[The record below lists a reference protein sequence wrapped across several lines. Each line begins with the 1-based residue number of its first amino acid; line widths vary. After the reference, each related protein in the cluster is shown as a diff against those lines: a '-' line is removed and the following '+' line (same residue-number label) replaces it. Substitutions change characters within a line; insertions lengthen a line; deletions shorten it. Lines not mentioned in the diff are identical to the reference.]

1 MIGTSPSGTRSRA
14 KLSDLEAG
22 AHLVGN
28 ASLISTEMRSF
39 DRMKIINQDLTIYTS
54 RLLSIGLV
62 LLATLASFQR
72 ITLAQGPSE
81 APVNIFFHGCL
92 EKKFPNI
99 SRGGDG
105 LTAFDPNS
113 GRNFAWDKEK
123 QAWIDIKTLECIC
136 PACSGK
142 DDPKYAPVNIFFHG
156 CLEGKFPNISRGGD
170 GLTAFDPDS
179 GRNFAWDKEKQA
191 WIDIKT
197 LECICPKCPSP
208 STAKPPPTPETSSVP
223 EKTSPDEEY
232 EKALELFGGGQY
244 QRAPDEPVKN
254 LYGVDTSLFYNVT
267 PHVSIGGDFSFLF
280 GSTSETIG
288 TLKFDTTLHR
298 QTYLFGPQFNFYPDD
313 KVKIF
318 VHPLFGVVHDTVK
331 FDFGTTTT
339 DSSASAFAMAFGGG
353 MDIRVTPR
361 VSFRVFE
368 ADYVPTHFGG
378 EFQNNF
384 RLSTGLVLRFG
395 GK

>member
-1 MIGTSPSGTRSRA
+1 MIGTSSSGTRSRA

-39 DRMKIINQDLTIYTS
+39 DRMKIINQGLTIYTS
-54 RLLSIGLV
+54 RLLSIALV

-105 LTAFDPNS
+105 LTAFDP
-113 GRNFAWDKEK
+113 
-123 QAWIDIKTLECIC
+123 
-136 PACSGK
+136 
-142 DDPKYAPVNIFFHG
+142 
-156 CLEGKFPNISRGGD
+156 
-170 GLTAFDPDS
+170 DS

-197 LECICPKCPSP
+197 LECICPKCPP
-208 STAKPPPTPETSSVP
+208 PGTVKPPPATPTPTPETTSLPPETSSG
-223 EKTSPDEEY
+223 DEY
-232 EKALELFGGGQY
+232 AKAMEFFAGGQY

-254 LYGVDTSLFYNVT
+254 LFGVDTSLFYNVT

-280 GSTSETIG
+280 GSTKETVG
-288 TLKFDTTLHR
+288 TSTLDTSLHR

-331 FDFGTTTT
+331 FDFGTSTT

-353 MDIRVTPR
+353 VDVRVTPR
-361 VSFRVFE
+361 VSIRVFE